1 MFFTLDS
8 LLQNV
13 YRPAGRLMVLVTACS
28 AIGISGSGRDGL
40 TVHEQP
46 PLMPQAVADLEDD
59 GASAK
64 GKTLADD
71 TLQRAAAAART
82 VAGASQREDAGPL
95 KSDAGSR
102 AEGAGLAG
110 ATGGLALEGAGL
122 AGATGG
128 LALEGAGLAGAVG
141 GLALEG
147 AGLAGAAGGLTLEG
161 AGPAGAAGGLT
172 LEGTGP
178 TGAAGEPAPA
188 VRRQTETAGKL
199 APGDG
204 QEAAA
209 KEQLAAADSEQA
221 KGAPE
226 AGETI
231 DARIPYDEQDYEVML
246 KIVQAEAG
254 GCDSTGK
261 ILVANVIMNRVEDSS
276 FPDDITSVVYERSQ
290 FTPVSSGAIDR
301 VQVTKETV
309 ECVDRALQGED
320 PSQGALYFMNR
331 KASGENAQWF
341 DRKLTFLFSHD
352 GHEFFK

>member
-110 ATGGLALEGAGL
+110 AT
-122 AGATGG
+122 
-128 LALEGAGLAGAVG
+128 G

>member
-122 AGATGG
+122 AGA
-128 LALEGAGLAGAVG
+128 V
-141 GLALEG
+141 
-147 AGLAGAAGGLTLEG
+147 
-161 AGPAGAAGGLT
+161 GGLT

>member
-102 AEGAGLAG
+102 A
-110 ATGGLALEGAGL
+110 
-122 AGATGG
+122 
-128 LALEGAGLAGAVG
+128 EGAGLAGAVG

>member
-102 AEGAGLAG
+102 A
-110 ATGGLALEGAGL
+110 
-122 AGATGG
+122 
-128 LALEGAGLAGAVG
+128 
-141 GLALEG
+141 EG

>member
-1 MFFTLDS
+1 M
-8 LLQNV
+8 
-13 YRPAGRLMVLVTACS
+13 
-28 AIGISGSGRDGL
+28 
-40 TVHEQP
+40 
-46 PLMPQAVADLEDD
+46 
-59 GASAK
+59 
-64 GKTLADD
+64 
-71 TLQRAAAAART
+71 
-82 VAGASQREDAGPL
+82 
-95 KSDAGSR
+95 
-102 AEGAGLAG
+102 
-110 ATGGLALEGAGL
+110 
-122 AGATGG
+122 
-128 LALEGAGLAGAVG
+128 
-141 GLALEG
+141 
-147 AGLAGAAGGLTLEG
+147 
-161 AGPAGAAGGLT
+161 
-172 LEGTGP
+172 
-178 TGAAGEPAPA
+178 
-188 VRRQTETAGKL
+188 RRQTETAGKL

>member
-122 AGATGG
+122 AGA
-128 LALEGAGLAGAVG
+128 VG

-147 AGLAGAAGGLTLEG
+147 
-161 AGPAGAAGGLT
+161 
-172 LEGTGP
+172 
-178 TGAAGEPAPA
+178 
-188 VRRQTETAGKL
+188 
-199 APGDG
+199 
-204 QEAAA
+204 
-209 KEQLAAADSEQA
+209 
-221 KGAPE
+221 
-226 AGETI
+226 
-231 DARIPYDEQDYEVML
+231 
-246 KIVQAEAG
+246 
-254 GCDSTGK
+254 
-261 ILVANVIMNRVEDSS
+261 
-276 FPDDITSVVYERSQ
+276 
-290 FTPVSSGAIDR
+290 PV
-301 VQVTKETV
+301 
-309 ECVDRALQGED
+309 
-320 PSQGALYFMNR
+320 
-331 KASGENAQWF
+331 
-341 DRKLTFLFSHD
+341 FS
-352 GHEFFK
+352 

>member
-128 LALEGAGLAGAVG
+128 LALEGAGL
-141 GLALEG
+141 
-147 AGLAGAAGGLTLEG
+147 
-161 AGPAGAAGGLT
+161 AGAAGGLT